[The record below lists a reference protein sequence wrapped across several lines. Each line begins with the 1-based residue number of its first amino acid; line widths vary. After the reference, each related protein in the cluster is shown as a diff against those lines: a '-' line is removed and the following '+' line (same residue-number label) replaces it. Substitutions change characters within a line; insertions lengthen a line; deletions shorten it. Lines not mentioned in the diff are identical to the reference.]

1 MNSSTQLLVISAHA
15 ADFVWRAGGAIA
27 TVTKSGGTAK
37 VIALSY
43 GERGESGELWKE
55 AGQTEERVKAIR
67 RAEDEEAASI
77 LGATFEGMDLGD
89 YPLEIDRAAIDRLTA
104 AIRDFEPT
112 VTPSQTLDLY
122 APKKATGV
130 PLIVWI
136 HGGAFLFGSKEGFPV
151 EPVPLHLL
159 LEGYAV
165 ASINYRLSPE
175 ALFPAQFQDCK
186 AAIRW
191 LRAHADE
198 LGIDPNRIGVWGA
211 SAGGNLAALVETAGS
226 VRDFDVGENL
236 NYSSR
241 VQAVCDFYGP
251 TDFLQM
257 DAHRLP
263 DGQIHNVPDSP
274 ESKLVGGPIQDN
286 PDKVRRVNP
295 ITYVDRSA
303 PPFLIVHGT
312 LDRLVPFNQS
322 QLLAAALEAVGAP
335 VKFHPVEGGGHG
347 QCFGADGGCALY
359 ADREVQPMVT
369 AFFATHLH

>member
-1 MNSSTQLLVISAHA
+1 MVLKRLLFCAVLLMSICCLSSKHLAEPASTMAKAFTSDI
-15 ADFVWRAGGAIA
+15 VWRRDLTYVTHGG
-27 TVTKSGGTAK
+27 
-37 VIALSY
+37 
-43 GERGESGELWKE
+43 
-55 AGQTEERVKAIR
+55 
-67 RAEDEEAASI
+67 
-77 LGATFEGMDLGD
+77 
-89 YPLEIDRAAIDRLTA
+89 
-104 AIRDFEPT
+104 
-112 VTPSQTLDLY
+112 PSQTLDLY

-175 ALFPAQFQDCK
+175 ALFPAQLQDCK

-211 SAGGNLAALVETAGS
+211 SAGGNLAALVGTTGS
-226 VRDFDVGENL
+226 VRDFEVGENL
-236 NYSSR
+236 DYSSR
-241 VQAVCDFYGP
+241 VQAVCDFHGP

-295 ITYVDRSA
+295 ITYVDKSA

-322 QLLAAALEAVGAP
+322 QLLAAALEAAGAP

-347 QCFGADGGCALY
+347 QCFGADGGCGLY
-359 ADREVQPMVT
+359 ADPEVQPMVT
-369 AFFATHLH
+369 AFFATHLN

>member
-1 MNSSTQLLVISAHA
+1 MAKEFTSDI
-15 ADFVWRAGGAIA
+15 VWRRDLAY
-27 TVTKSGGTAK
+27 VTHGS
-37 VIALSY
+37 
-43 GERGESGELWKE
+43 R
-55 AGQTEERVKAIR
+55 
-67 RAEDEEAASI
+67 
-77 LGATFEGMDLGD
+77 
-89 YPLEIDRAAIDRLTA
+89 
-104 AIRDFEPT
+104 
-112 VTPSQTLDLY
+112 SQTLDLY

-175 ALFPAQFQDCK
+175 ALFPAQLQDCK

-211 SAGGNLAALVETAGS
+211 SAGGNLAALVGTTGS

-236 NYSSR
+236 DYSSR

-257 DAHRLP
+257 DAHRLS

-286 PDKVRRVNP
+286 PDKVSRANP

-312 LDRLVPFNQS
+312 LDRLVPFHQS
-322 QLLAAALEAVGAP
+322 QLLAAALEAAGVS
-335 VKFHPVEGGGHG
+335 VTLHSVEGGGHG
-347 QCFGADGGCALY
+347 EYFGASGGCGLY
-359 ADREVQPMVT
+359 ADPELGPSVK
-369 AFFATHLH
+369 AFFATHLAAK